1 MAKFETTIGERGKMR
16 RAYAKVPTRK
26 QWMEDIKNLRRI
38 GPIPQFRSSD
48 IARWKRGDLTSEELA
63 ARIKSK

>member
-1 MAKFETTIGERGKMR
+1 MR